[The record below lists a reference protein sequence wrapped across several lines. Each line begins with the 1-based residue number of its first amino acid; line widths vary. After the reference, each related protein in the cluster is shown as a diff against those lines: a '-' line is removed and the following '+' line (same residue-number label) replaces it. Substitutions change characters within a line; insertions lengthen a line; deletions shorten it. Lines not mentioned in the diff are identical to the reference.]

1 MCIHTQKMNY
11 SIQSLIKYLSCLD
24 CKHHSPTTT
33 HHSAM
38 QFITKGERSSNSCI
52 VDAEG
57 EVLCDTYLAKPQ
69 NHRMDK
75 IGRDHQRSSCS
86 AVLRRRAPEKT
97 LFRIVSRQV
106 YKYLQRRFH
115 SITCHPV
122 LSHPHG
128 KKKFFF
134 MFRPQVRILP
144 FPSLFLQQI
153 NGLYQ
158 VIQTSAERQ
167 L

>member
-11 SIQSLIKYLSCLD
+11 SIQSLIKYLNCLD

-52 VDAEG
+52 VDAE

-115 SITCHPV
+115 SITCILCSVTPTV
-122 LSHPHG
+122 
-128 KKKFFF
+128 KKSSSSCSGPKSEYCLFHHFFSS
-134 MFRPQVRILP
+134 R
-144 FPSLFLQQI
+144 
-153 NGLYQ
+153 
-158 VIQTSAERQ
+158 
-167 L
+167 